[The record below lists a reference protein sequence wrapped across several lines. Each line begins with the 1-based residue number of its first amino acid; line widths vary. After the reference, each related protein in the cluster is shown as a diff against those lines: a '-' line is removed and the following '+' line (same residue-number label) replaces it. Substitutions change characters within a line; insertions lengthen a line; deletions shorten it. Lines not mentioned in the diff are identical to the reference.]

1 MRALPSLTVCARDLA
16 DCVSFE
22 HWYRDGDT
30 MQESVMSAIRIS
42 FITGN
47 AKKLAEVAGMLKGTK
62 LEGVLVNQAIDL
74 LEIQGASRL
83 LAIRELLIAHSALFW
98 RAVLTPR
105 AGTEHEISEAKVLEA
120 VKTVQGPVLV
130 EDTSL
135 R

>member
-1 MRALPSLTVCARDLA
+1 
-16 DCVSFE
+16 
-22 HWYRDGDT
+22 
-30 MQESVMSAIRIS
+30 MSAIRIS

-83 LAIRELLIAHSALFW
+83 FATRELLIARPSLCL
-98 RAVLTPR
+98 RVLTPR
-105 AGTEHEISEAKVLEA
+105 SGSEHEISEAKVLEA
-120 VKTVQGPVLV
+120 VKAVQGPVLV